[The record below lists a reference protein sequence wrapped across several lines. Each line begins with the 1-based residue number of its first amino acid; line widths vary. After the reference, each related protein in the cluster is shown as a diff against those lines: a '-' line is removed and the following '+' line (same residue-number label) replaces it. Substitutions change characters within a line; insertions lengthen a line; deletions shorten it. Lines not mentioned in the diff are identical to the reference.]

1 MELSKHKLAPT
12 HSATSAATPSE
23 PMLDM
28 NMTPMIDVLLVLIIM
43 FIMTLPLANNAV
55 TLNMPSACIGD
66 CAKPQVVRVDVDFD
80 GTLSWNGEVLNR
92 SQLDSKFESLAKMA
106 TQAEVQLF
114 AHRLAAYK
122 NVAAVLASAQTRGIK
137 SLGIIG
143 SEQFMQK

>member
-1 MELSKHKLAPT
+1 MELSKRQLAPT
-12 HSATSAATPSE
+12 HSATPVATRSE

-43 FIMTLPLANNAV
+43 FIMTLPIANNAV
-55 TLNMPSACIGD
+55 TLNMPSACTGD

-80 GTLSWNGEVLNR
+80 GTLSWNGEVLDR
-92 SQLDSKFESLAKMA
+92 SQLDSKFDALAKMA

-122 NVAAVLASAQTRGIK
+122 NVAGVLASAQTRGIK

-143 SEQFMQK
+143 SEQFMPK